1 MAPDDR
7 FDDGGSACFEGWYL
21 CVTTFRVPGT
31 ADFHREANM
40 TTTLTGTFVD
50 GAIQLDQPVNLPNHS
65 RVTVQVQPLEDWRE
79 RMRRGLKGWREYRVQ
94 HPTGSGGLRFTRE
107 ELHERD

>member
-1 MAPDDR
+1 
-7 FDDGGSACFEGWYL
+7 
-21 CVTTFRVPGT
+21 
-31 ADFHREANM
+31 M

-79 RMRRGLKGWREYRVQ
+79 RMRRGLKGWREYRAQ

-107 ELHERD
+107 ELPERD